1 MQADD
6 VLFFTICKGY
16 LCHTQTQQYIMQNK
30 KMTIQLA
37 MAAFLTVS
45 GMAML
50 IMGLWTPP
58 VGEIHSSVLIAYG
71 EVSTFAG
78 SLFGIDYTYRYKL
91 KKNIISD
98 GQKNA

>member
-1 MQADD
+1 MS
-6 VLFFTICKGY
+6 FFLIHVTGTFVIY
-16 LCHTQTQQYIMQNK
+16 ITQNKMQNK

-37 MAAFLTVS
+37 MAVFLTVS

-91 KKNIISD
+91 KKTLNND
-98 GQKNA
+98 GQNNA

>member
-1 MQADD
+1 MS
-6 VLFFTICKGY
+6 FFIGRFSSNFAV
-16 LCHTQTQQYIMQNK
+16 TQTQIYMQNK

-45 GMAML
+45 GMVML

-91 KKNIISD
+91 KKNIND
-98 GQKNA
+98 GQNNP

>member
-1 MQADD
+1 
-6 VLFFTICKGY
+6 
-16 LCHTQTQQYIMQNK
+16 MQNK
-30 KMTIQLA
+30 KLTIQLA
-37 MAAFLTVS
+37 MAAFLSVS

-91 KKNIISD
+91 KKTFNN
-98 GQKNA
+98 GQNNA